1 MMNENDPGNRSGGS
15 ASATLLH
22 VARVEARIKRAF
34 SAHHLR
40 CACYCTK
47 HCKRVEGQHIDGRTP
62 EENSSLL
69 FEDIAY
75 ASGAILSSVAFLEA
89 SANELFCH
97 IRDGSDHCKS
107 IDAIARDIML
117 DKWPDRK
124 KKKRNQA
131 GLVGKFNIIAQAV
144 TSENLPEDD
153 ISVRDVRAIVALRNA
168 LTHFQPEWQQ
178 VEPACDDD
186 PYGLNALRDHFP
198 PNPFATT
205 EYEFFPYECLGAGC
219 ARWALFSAVEFRKK
233 FFDAIEITQ
242 PKGSQEI
249 IRELME

>member
-1 MMNENDPGNRSGGS
+1 MTNYTPVEGAQVI
-15 ASATLLH
+15 ASATI
-22 VARVEARIKRAF
+22 ARTSSVEMQIKRAF
-34 SAHHLR
+34 SLYHLR

-47 HCKRVEGQHIDGRTP
+47 NCERIELLFVDGSTTA
-62 EENSSLL
+62 ENRLLL

-107 IDAIARDIML
+107 IDATARDIML

-124 KKKRNQA
+124 KKKQNLA

-153 ISVRDVRAIVALRNA
+153 VSVRDVRAIVALRNA

-186 PYGLNALRDHFP
+186 PYGLNALRGRFP

-205 EYEFFPYECLGAGC
+205 EYEFFPHECLGAGC
-219 ARWALFSAVEFRKK
+219 ARWALFSTVGFQKK
-233 FFDAIEITQ
+233 LFDVIEITQ
-242 PKGSQEI
+242 PKRPQEI